1 MSKPYDI
8 EIIHEYFPEWP
19 GNLLYKGDDQKDKA
33 YAMFCGIQD
42 YQESFYPLW
51 QAGIEYSEEFD
62 TPDQPGDFVWEFI
75 CKGMYHLYED
85 GEPTGVALKY
95 RGVNGV

>member
-8 EIIHEYFPEWP
+8 EIIHEDYPEWI
-19 GNLLYKGDDQKDKA
+19 GNQLYKGDNEKDKV
-33 YAMFCGIQD
+33 YAQFCAMQD
-42 YQESFYPLW
+42 YQESFYSLW
-51 QAGIEYSEEFD
+51 QAGIEDVD
-62 TPDQPGDFVWEFI
+62 TPGEFKWEWI

-95 RGVNGV
+95 RGVNSI